1 MQTQPD
7 RWSSRWLLAGIMGLL
22 VFWIGLSYVL
32 PVKNHDLTAGRQEVI
47 ELATTF
53 LKDRGYS
60 MDAYRVTARFFGDDR
75 FGYAW
80 HATDYDTAMTLSRQD
95 TLGLISPYWMVYFY
109 QNIPK
114 SSPQRQF
121 QVYLSPSGKITGYD
135 FTLNGIG
142 NTEWGPTH
150 LAPEDARQMA
160 INQILR
166 FGIDTTGFR
175 EKEVVSNRREQRTDH
190 QFWFYKPDS
199 ILKTTIRLGV
209 LIAGSENTF
218 LDMNVEL
225 PAGYRSNEAQTNSLA
240 VLGGN
245 LSAFAFIIVLAIL
258 LATFLRKYHEGEVGV
273 SSAKLVFWLTWAVL
287 SVDTVNTLP
296 VSPFG
301 WGLGELSFDWIAAV
315 QLTGRLLI
323 FNPVA
328 ALAAFT
334 AWSIGESYLREQH
347 SLKMASLDGLLNGK
361 FSTLQLAVS
370 VSRGYLAGFVLL
382 GLMVIGMAIVVL
394 NGGTTTLSTY
404 TVGWSVWFP
413 FINPVLAGIAG
424 SLTSELVFRLFGNQ
438 YFTRRFKNQWAGI
451 LVSNT
456 IWMFYAVAFW
466 NVTYLNEAI
475 PTLIFLF
482 LAGLYFSWLM
492 IKWDILT
499 AIMANFTVASLV
511 ALVPLVYADQS
522 VFWMVSV
529 PALVLILIP
538 AGFAIRGFIRKESFS
553 YNPDTTPAHIR
564 RITERV
570 RLSRELE
577 IARQVQLKLLPK
589 SSPAFPGVDI
599 AGTCIPALEVGGDYF
614 DYISISPTKIGI
626 AVGDVSGK
634 GLPAA
639 IYMTLTKGIVQSN
652 AESGILPSRVLT
664 KVNQLLS
671 RTIDKGNFVSMFY
684 AILDSETRTMTI
696 ARAGHNP
703 AVWVLGD
710 GKTENLKPEG
720 LALGMERGDRFE
732 KVIRDQTVTLSPGDV
747 IVFYTDGYTE
757 AMNEAREEFGEE
769 RLLAAIRRQ
778 TGKPATAIITAIND
792 EVRKFCGQ
800 APQHDDMTIVVLR
813 IT

>member
-1 MQTQPD
+1 MQPKPD
-7 RWSSRWLLAGIMGLL
+7 NWSARWLIAGLL
-22 VFWIGLSYVL
+22 GFLIFWIGLPYVL
-32 PVKNHDLTAGRQEVI
+32 PVRNHEMTAGRSLVI
-47 ELATTF
+47 ERAEGF
-53 LKDRGYS
+53 LKERGYPVEE
-60 MDAYRVTARFFGDDR
+60 YEVTARFFGDDR

-80 HATDYDTAMTLSRQD
+80 HVTDYDTAMVLSRHD
-95 TLGLISPYWMVYFY
+95 SLGLISPYWMVYFY
-109 QNIPK
+109 KNVAR

-121 QVYLSPSGKITGYD
+121 QVYLSPTGKITGYD
-135 FTLNGIG
+135 FTLTGIE
-142 NTEWGPTH
+142 NQEWGPAH
-150 LAPEDARQMA
+150 LTPEEARQSA

-199 ILKTTIRLGV
+199 VLKTTIRLGV

-225 PAGYRSNEAQTNSLA
+225 PTSYRSDEAQSNSLA

-245 LSAFAFIIVLAIL
+245 ISAFAFIIVLAFL
-258 LATFLRKYHEGEVGV
+258 LATFLKKYHEGEVGV
-273 SSAKLVFWLTWAVL
+273 SSAKMVFWLTWLVL
-287 SVDTVNTLP
+287 SVDTINMLP

-301 WGLGELSFDWIAAV
+301 WGLGELSFDWIAVV

-347 SLKMASLDGLLNGK
+347 SQKMAALDGLLNRQ
-361 FSTLQLAVS
+361 FSTLQLAIS
-370 VSRGYLAGFVLL
+370 VSRGYLAGFTLL
-382 GLMVIGMAIVVL
+382 GLMVIGMLVVIL
-394 NGGTTTLSTY
+394 AGGKTVLSNY
-404 TVGWSVWFP
+404 TPAWSSWMP
-413 FINPVLAGIAG
+413 AINPILAGVAG
-424 SLTSELVFRLFGNQ
+424 SLTAELIFRLFGNQ
-438 YFTRRFKNQWAGI
+438 YFSRRLKNQWAGI

-456 IWMFYAVAFW
+456 LWMFYAVSFW
-466 NVTYLNEAI
+466 NVTFLNDAI
-475 PTLIFLF
+475 PTLVFLF
-482 LAGLYFSWLM
+482 LAGLYFTWLM
-492 IKWDILT
+492 IRWDVLT

-511 ALVPLVYADQS
+511 SLVPFVFADPS
-522 VFWMVSV
+522 AFWMVSV
-529 PALVLILIP
+529 PAALLICIP
-538 AGFAIRGFIRKESFS
+538 AGFAISGFIRKEAFS

-589 SSPAFPGVDI
+589 SSPAFPGADI
-599 AGTCIPALEVGGDYF
+599 AGACIPALEVGGDYF
-614 DYISISPTKIGI
+614 DYIAISPTKMGI

-652 AESGILPSRVLT
+652 AESGTLPSRVLT

-671 RTIDKGNFVSMFY
+671 RTIEKGNFVSMFY
-684 AILDSETRTMTI
+684 AILDAESRTMTI

-703 AVWVLGD
+703 AVWLLGD

-732 KVIRDQTVTLSPGDV
+732 KVIKDQTVSLSPGDI

-757 AMNEAREEFGEE
+757 AMNESREEFGEE
-769 RLLAAIRRQ
+769 RLLAAIRHQ
-778 TGKPATAIITAIND
+778 SGKPAQAIITAIND

-800 APQHDDMTIVVLR
+800 APQHDDMTIVVIR